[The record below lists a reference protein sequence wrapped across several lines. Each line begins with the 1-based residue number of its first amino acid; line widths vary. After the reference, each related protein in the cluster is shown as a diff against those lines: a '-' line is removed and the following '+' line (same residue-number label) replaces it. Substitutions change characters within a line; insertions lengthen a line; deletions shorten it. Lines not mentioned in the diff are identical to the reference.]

1 MTNSETG
8 GCHGNTVHANET
20 DNYTCLCCSREGAQ
34 RSSEEGWLVLP
45 GRSGSSQVRQMQTAG
60 LSVAGHAG
68 LPCSGPALEEGN
80 CPERASRAGQG
91 KVDSP
96 CGVLQLFGGDN
107 FVLPEVGFSG
117 CPQDTEPLSSPRHV
131 TLQLPGLTPLR

>member
-68 LPCSGPALEEGN
+68 LPGSGGGKLSCACGQG
-80 CPERASRAGQG
+80 RAGQTARVEPCNFLAVTTLCSQKWASLG
-91 KVDSP
+91 VPRTRSP
-96 CGVLQLFGGDN
+96 S
-107 FVLPEVGFSG
+107 P
-117 CPQDTEPLSSPRHV
+117 PLG
-131 TLQLPGLTPLR
+131 T

>member
-68 LPCSGPALEEGN
+68 LPGSGGGKLSCACGQGW
-80 CPERASRAGQG
+80 AGQG
-91 KVDSP
+91 RADGP

-107 FVLPEVGFSG
+107 FVLPEVGFPG
-117 CPQDTEPLSSPRHV
+117 CPQDTEPLSSPQHV
-131 TLQLPGLTPLR
+131 ALQLPGLTPLR